1 MMYLCDMAIMEE
13 YSFHKKKIDGF
24 FSKLDCYIKL
34 DFEVRTSL
42 YV

>member
-13 YSFHKKKIDGF
+13 YSFPKKKNDVF